1 MRFFRNF
8 FCTQFIE
15 LRMDPEVPPSL
26 VDKVNVVA
34 ENPLTRFV
42 LKDYPLSVFGQ
53 EFINSWVLIL
63 QTEIGMY
70 PKASAI
76 HDSMD
81 HDEIEPEPKIC
92 NLDGVSLKMV
102 RNEKLSL
109 MAAAVSPFPKWEKFV
124 FKKQK
129 KPLIRW
135 LKFDFKIRSCP
146 TKNNQRKVPKRVHKA
161 VREKLKRE
169 HLHDLFL
176 ELANALDLTHQN
188 TGKAFILCEA
198 IRLVKDTIAQI
209 DCLKK
214 ENAAL
219 FSESHYVNI
228 EKNELRDENSVLED
242 QIDKL
247 QTEIKERAALYK
259 PDLNSAPSEFQQTEV
274 TQHCPGSSL
283 RFPSAD
289 QALQQSSVV
298 GPVLVVP
305 FASGLRAYPGQALP
319 GQSQS

>member
-1 MRFFRNF
+1 
-8 FCTQFIE
+8 
-15 LRMDPEVPPSL
+15 MDPEVPPSL

-34 ENPLTRFV
+34 ENPLT
-42 LKDYPLSVFGQ
+42 
-53 EFINSWVLIL
+53 
-63 QTEIGMY
+63 
-70 PKASAI
+70 
-76 HDSMD
+76 
-81 HDEIEPEPKIC
+81 
-92 NLDGVSLKMV
+92 
-102 RNEKLSL
+102 
-109 MAAAVSPFPKWEKFV
+109 
-124 FKKQK
+124 
-129 KPLIRW
+129 
-135 LKFDFKIRSCP
+135 RSCP

-169 HLHDLFL
+169 HLNDLFL

-305 FASGLRAYPGQALP
+305 FASGLRAYPEAGAPRSISIVSKPHARYPTP
-319 GQSQS
+319 GDSWPSQVLGDQPTARQKFELSGSINNSSSCGIGEEGSGNV

>member
-1 MRFFRNF
+1 M
-8 FCTQFIE
+8 
-15 LRMDPEVPPSL
+15 S
-26 VDKVNVVA
+26 
-34 ENPLTRFV
+34 
-42 LKDYPLSVFGQ
+42 
-53 EFINSWVLIL
+53 
-63 QTEIGMY
+63 
-70 PKASAI
+70 SANC
-76 HDSMD
+76 SS
-81 HDEIEPEPKIC
+81 
-92 NLDGVSLKMV
+92 N
-102 RNEKLSL
+102 
-109 MAAAVSPFPKWEKFV
+109 
-124 FKKQK
+124 
-129 KPLIRW
+129 
-135 LKFDFKIRSCP
+135 IRSCP
-146 TKNNQRKVPKRVHKA
+146 TKNSQRKVPKRVHKA

-169 HLHDLFL
+169 HLNDLFL

-228 EKNELRDENSVLED
+228 EKNELRDENSVLEA
-242 QIDKL
+242 QIEKL

-259 PDLNSAPSEFQQTEV
+259 PGLNSAPSEFQQTEV

-305 FASGLRAYPGQALP
+305 FASDLRAYPEADAPRSISIVSKPHARYPTP
-319 GQSQS
+319 GDSWPSQVLGDQPTARQKFELSGSINNSSSCGIGEEGSGNV

>member
-1 MRFFRNF
+1 
-8 FCTQFIE
+8 
-15 LRMDPEVPPSL
+15 MDPEVPPPL

-34 ENPLTRFV
+34 ENPLT
-42 LKDYPLSVFGQ
+42 
-53 EFINSWVLIL
+53 
-63 QTEIGMY
+63 
-70 PKASAI
+70 
-76 HDSMD
+76 
-81 HDEIEPEPKIC
+81 
-92 NLDGVSLKMV
+92 
-102 RNEKLSL
+102 
-109 MAAAVSPFPKWEKFV
+109 
-124 FKKQK
+124 
-129 KPLIRW
+129 
-135 LKFDFKIRSCP
+135 RSCP

-169 HLHDLFL
+169 HLNDLFL
-176 ELANALDLTHQN
+176 ELANALDFTHQN

-228 EKNELRDENSVLED
+228 EKNELRDENSVLEA
-242 QIDKL
+242 QIEKL

-259 PDLNSAPSEFQQTEV
+259 PGLNSAPSEFQQTEV

-305 FASGLRAYPGQALP
+305 FASDLRAYPEADAPRSISIVSKPHARYPTP
-319 GQSQS
+319 GDSWPSQVLGDQPTARQKF